1 MADGFFSSRRNLR
14 ASFSEAAKRRIT
26 KGWLVAEKRP
36 HQGEPLRGGD
46 TPIIAK
52 QGYSGNI
59 PTTVIQCLEHEIQG
73 VDFGGVSLI
82 VSVRDGHPTYR
93 IEKTISVMTGV

>member
-1 MADGFFSSRRNLR
+1 ML
-14 ASFSEAAKRRIT
+14 
-26 KGWLVAEKRP
+26 EKKP
-36 HQGEPLRGGD
+36 LHGGGPIQGGG

-52 QGYSGNI
+52 KGYNGNI
-59 PTTVIQCLEHEIQG
+59 PPTIIERLEREIQG

-93 IEKTISVMTGV
+93 IEKTISVMTGG